1 VRRAGPILILVIGVL
16 ALLVDFLPNLTLPAL
31 SGDAPP
37 RKIETKL
44 GLDLQGGLKVEY
56 RVDPNGDK
64 KPSLGDVEVV
74 KGIIER
80 RVNSTGVSEPVV
92 VTSGTDRIIVE
103 IPGISDPDAI
113 RRLVGQ
119 TGKLDFVPIPQSQ
132 TPPAGQSPLDM
143 SKSPACPANGQ
154 PTAPCVLFG
163 GEEIASANVGSDQQG
178 RRTVDFVLK
187 ANGRDLFAAWTAA
200 HINQYFAIVLDNVV
214 ISAPVIQGAIPGGNV
229 QITSGSL
236 AGFAKQEADDLVNVL
251 RFGSLPFPVEELASA
266 NVGSDQQG
274 RRTVD
279 FVLKPNGRDLFAA
292 WTAAHIQQYF
302 AIVLDN
308 VVISAPVI
316 QGAIPGGNVQIS
328 SGSLSGFSR
337 EEADELVNVLRF
349 GSLPF
354 PVEELAS
361 DTIDPTLGKEFLDS
375 SLLAGG
381 IAILLVI
388 FFMLL
393 HYRLPGAVASFAL
406 IYYAILVYALFRLIP
421 VTLTLAGIAGFVLS
435 VGMAVDANILIF
447 ERTKEELRSG
457 KSLAQAVEAGFA
469 RAWNSI
475 LDSNVSSLI
484 TAMILYLFGS
494 SVIQGFALVLI
505 LGVLASMFTAIVV
518 TRSILRVI
526 VKREWARRAWLYGV
540 SESEFTA
547 RPTTRAAMRREPRSV

>member
-1 VRRAGPILILVIGVL
+1 M
-16 ALLVDFLPNLTLPAL
+16 
-31 SGDAPP
+31 
-37 RKIETKL
+37 
-44 GLDLQGGLKVEY
+44 
-56 RVDPNGDK
+56 
-64 KPSLGDVEVV
+64 
-74 KGIIER
+74 
-80 RVNSTGVSEPVV
+80 
-92 VTSGTDRIIVE
+92 
-103 IPGISDPDAI
+103 
-113 RRLVGQ
+113 
-119 TGKLDFVPIPQSQ
+119 
-132 TPPAGQSPLDM
+132 TPPSQGAALNVDSTV
-143 SKSPACPANGQ
+143 ACPTTGS

-187 ANGRDLFAAWTAA
+187 ANGRDLFASWTAA

-236 AGFAKQEADDLVNVL
+236 AGFAKQEADD
-251 RFGSLPFPVEELASA
+251 
-266 NVGSDQQG
+266 
-274 RRTVD
+274 
-279 FVLKPNGRDLFAA
+279 
-292 WTAAHIQQYF
+292 
-302 AIVLDN
+302 
-308 VVISAPVI
+308 
-316 QGAIPGGNVQIS
+316 
-328 SGSLSGFSR
+328 
-337 EEADELVNVLRF
+337 LVNVLRF

-447 ERTKEELRSG
+447 ERSKEELRLG
-457 KSLAQAVEAGFA
+457 KSLPQAIEAGFA

-484 TAMILYLFGS
+484 TATILYLFGS

-505 LGVLASMFTAIVV
+505 IGVLASMFTAITV
-518 TRSILRVI
+518 TRSILRI
-526 VKREWARRAWLYGV
+526 VVRQDWARKAWLYGV
-540 SESEFTA
+540 TDAEFVA
-547 RPTTRAAMRREPRSV
+547 RPTTRGLRREASRV